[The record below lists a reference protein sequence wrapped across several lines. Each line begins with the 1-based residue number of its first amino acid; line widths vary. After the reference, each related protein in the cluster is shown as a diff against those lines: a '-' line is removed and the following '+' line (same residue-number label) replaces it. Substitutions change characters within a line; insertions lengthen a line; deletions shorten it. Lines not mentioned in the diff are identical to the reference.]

1 MSATSNYRVNL
12 QFDADTSAARSK
24 ISELQSLLTKISAG
38 TGTNSMATGLQEA
51 SAAAQELQIHLTN
64 AFNVKTG
71 KLDLSLLNKSLKSS
85 GDSISNLTSKL
96 LTAGKTGQDAFLG
109 VAQAIASADQPMF
122 QINQKL
128 KDFSKTMQ
136 NTVKWQ
142 ISSSIVHGFMKS
154 MSQAYNYAKD
164 LNESLNNIR
173 IVTGYNT
180 DQMAKF
186 ATQANKAAKALS
198 TTTTNYTDSSLIY
211 YQQGLTDEEVAAR
224 TNVTIKMANA
234 AGESAKEVSQQLTA
248 VWNNFYDG
256 SKSLEYYADV
266 MTALGA
272 ATASSTNEISEGLNK
287 FAAAAETVG
296 LSYEYATAALATVTA
311 TTRESADVVGTA
323 FKTLFSRL
331 QDLELGKTLD
341 DGTSLGSYSQALA
354 KVGINIKTTSGELKD
369 MDQIL
374 DEMGSKW
381 DTLSK
386 AQQTALAQ
394 TTAGVRQYTQLVAL
408 MNNYDYFKKNLEVA
422 RNSEGTLQKQADI
435 YAESWEAAEKR
446 VKASM
451 QGLYQSLL
459 DDKFFI
465 DLNNGFAT
473 VLSGFNDFI
482 DKAGGMKTILTAI
495 SGILM
500 QMYAKEMPSM
510 LSNVR
515 NNLEVMT
522 GHADKAYNRI
532 MEDMKE
538 ASLQAKQKLGVK
550 DDSSYGIQ
558 IDQANVL
565 LGLKNKLALAS
576 DKMSEADKLAA
587 QIQLDTI
594 KAQQNEVVER
604 KKKIEAMQEELEL
617 QKEILRESEKA
628 DDIGEQ
634 NEQKARA
641 TIDRRKT
648 DYFNEKVGLE
658 NNITELEQNRAFNP
672 QTGLFNAEGSSEAD
686 IVKAKNNL
694 KNYEDISNYFDT
706 FVEEYQKI
714 LTPVQT
720 KMREVTT
727 QILNNFMEGDTEGV
741 NINFGE
747 EFVNNLT
754 KINDKVTEL
763 TQNDG
768 LTKDWIEEIQ
778 EELGLLDT
786 LIPGVIKDTTD
797 LGLAFEEANNALS
810 DGNKED
816 ILKTFTN
823 LQTKVKECK
832 IESKDFATVL
842 KGMGISSKNL
852 DKYTKIFKA
861 MGINVDELKKK
872 MEELDTQ
879 VNNFKPNQSLI
890 SLSTTLTSLGGAAM
904 SAYSSMNSLS
914 GIIETLSNPDTTDWE
929 KFSAVFTGLVATI
942 PQLISGFKSLQSVNS
957 FFKTMADVGKVTING
972 DEKNLTAIS
981 ASYKVL
987 TNSLGKLNI
996 ARALEITQ
1004 KEQLKKGAKGTL
1016 KARIAERLQTELGI
1030 SASKSSRAATIL
1042 ETASIN
1048 GKTVAIKSLTGS
1060 LKAAVGAMNF
1070 FVAAIGAGILIYKIW
1085 KAYDDNRK
1093 QQNKEL
1099 AESTENYANKLKK
1112 ENEANQELLNTY
1124 KEALKA
1130 YQKTGENK
1138 EDLITK
1144 ASAAAEA
1151 YEVEGAAALIL
1162 AGKYDELADAMDRV
1176 ASKDNNK
1183 ELQASQASMYARN
1196 ISFVDDLRTG
1206 KGHKSGQSYQINFG
1220 NGASVDQNVS
1230 SVYTSKDWQFL
1241 RIENDQLMG
1250 TIEDMYNPRNTVAYY
1265 KEVEDFLNAMILEA
1279 QKNNSDLAN
1288 NELYK
1293 ELSKELSQ
1301 AKDSYELLFS
1311 DIDNVDQK
1319 NMQNLIAN
1327 YTSKNG
1333 QNYKD
1338 IQNLQE
1344 FNKFKNSILQ
1354 GMTDSGMNSEDASKM
1369 LNSYLDT
1376 IEELKQYNLENL
1388 GFANLKENPNKDD
1401 ILNYYNTLTD
1411 NEKIVFWSTIDINK
1425 NSTLKNIQK
1434 AMEEAQKEIEKES
1447 LKTSLE
1453 ITASLKTALAKENKT
1468 DEDYVNI
1475 KTNYEKL
1482 KSETPGIMD
1491 YTNFMKLSQQ
1501 EQTNYISSVDRVK
1514 KNTKFNNINNNL
1526 SDTLN
1531 SLDERNELNNQ
1542 YQAKKMEQDNLKV
1555 QEGVLNTYSINEEEY
1570 NSYVKMLDEAKH
1582 GLNQGANIDTAIKK
1596 IFGSG
1601 FNFDITDFQSVQ
1613 NMMSQIQEKNTEGQ
1627 YDNTLFILDK
1637 VLGQI
1642 GSGDH
1647 TFSLTASNAKT
1658 LFEGLNNYATNIQTN
1673 LEEAYQTAKDKVDA
1687 MPNGMDFSGQ
1697 ALTKAEAYQE
1707 YQQTIDEK
1715 EASVVEDFDL
1725 KLNEVTQLSNVLEDT
1740 NENLKDNK
1748 ILATEVAKEMLRY
1761 NRAVSDLSSNYDD
1774 WKKVLSPTNTD
1785 LVKQTQVMATL
1796 KDTYADFLD
1805 LDDSNVLSASFLKD
1819 AKNLE
1824 LMKEA
1829 AEGSQEAYD
1838 KLQAAA
1844 AKDIYAQNI
1853 GEISEETAKLFNQLS
1868 TELNAFSVGDII
1880 TGNLADQIEDKYYE
1894 IANAIIAGGKTII
1907 EARDTAN
1914 QWMATEGLEVPEIEY
1929 EAKTVYYDQTLP
1941 PNVIPELTEAVKGG
1955 IDGNGI
1961 VGQGIHWTLDNSKT
1975 SYPMSTTI
1983 LVPKGKFTL
1992 RKSSEKA
1999 GGGKYTPSGGGGSSK
2014 KAKTVKQSDVVDRYK
2029 EVTDKLDLNTKAM
2042 DRASKAADRLYGADR
2057 LKKMDEVNKR
2067 LQTEISLQQRKAKEA
2082 EAYLAQDKQSLL
2094 NAASAAGISL
2104 AFDKDGTISNYTAVM
2119 NGLWNQLNNEITAA
2133 NADGNA
2139 DDTEQ
2144 ARIDAIQEKIDNL
2157 KDAISQYDNTRGV
2170 LQDIIDAQQEAIN
2183 QIQDNN
2189 ADIFNTKL
2197 ELRIEINEND
2207 LKKIEYELSKI
2218 EDNAF
2223 RAAEAMALTASQ
2235 RGSYL
2240 DELVAYQSSYT
2251 DLQEQYAKGNISQA
2265 DYIEGLKAA
2274 SDGIYDQLTNLNE
2287 LKENMSEY
2295 YGDVIDK
2302 ANEEI
2307 AKYTDR
2313 LDHLNDVLD
2322 HYVDLMD
2329 LLGKSKDYKALG
2341 ELYAGQAKVLKDNLE
2356 TAQTTY
2362 NMYADEAA
2370 EKKAQYERYL
2380 AEGDAAQAEYYK
2392 KQWQTA
2398 QNAADEAQSNLLEKT
2413 QAWAK
2418 AEKKVIENS
2427 LSALGRSLEE
2437 TLTGGTSFDELTTA
2451 MDRAESLQEE
2461 YLTTTNKI
2469 YETNKLM
2476 RKAQQEIDKTT
2487 NSMAKRRLAD
2497 FIAET
2502 DSLQNKNKLS
2512 EYELKI
2518 QQAKYDLLLAEIALE
2533 EAQNAKSTVR
2543 LQRDAEGNFGY
2554 VYTADAD
2561 KISQAEQDL
2570 EDKQNDL
2577 YNIALE
2583 GANNYSKKYAET
2595 LQEMYDTLSE
2605 LQTQYLEGEITS
2617 QEEYERK
2624 VAAAQEY
2631 YYQLLKDYSSLYQVA
2646 ITTDN
2651 RVVADA
2657 WSTSFSE
2664 MINQTDEWQAAV
2676 GNYLEQCA
2684 ENLKTWQETIAEVM
2698 KNTGLDDIVN
2708 KVSNITKESDE
2719 LKKALLGD
2727 GENEGVIDAL
2737 DKQFD
2742 SIAKLIE
2749 QWADYLPTLDGQIK
2763 KYEEL
2768 AAAIRDIIKAENE
2781 RVAQEAKYTDAT
2793 GSGNG
2798 GANNTSGT
2806 GTVDVSGVTG
2816 NGSGSGGGVYG
2827 SNISTTDDEDTKK
2840 IKLVQGIIG
2849 VTRDGIWGPAS
2860 KQACL
2865 EKLGTSNWMIA
2876 YNKLLKSGIIFDE
2889 DNTPKTGGSAGSI
2902 GGRGPS
2908 NTNYTHFASG
2918 GYTGEWGSY
2927 GKLAVLHEK
2936 ELVLNKADTSNLLA
2950 SVDLLDHILQ
2960 TLDLQT
2966 ASTQFASRLT
2976 SAGFNSYAHDTL
2988 EQNVHIEANF
2998 PNVSNRNEIEEAFN
3012 NIINRASQYANRK

>member
-24 ISELQSLLTKISAG
+24 ISELQSLLTKVSAG

-96 LTAGKTGQDAFLG
+96 LAAGKTGQDAFLG

-122 QINQKL
+122 QISQKL

-142 ISSSIVHGFMKS
+142 ISSSIVHGFMRS
-154 MSQAYNYAKD
+154 ISQAYNYTKD

-186 ATQANKAAKALS
+186 AMQANKAAKALS
-198 TTTTNYTDSSLIY
+198 TTTTNYTDSSLVY

-224 TNVTIKMANA
+224 TNVTVKMANA
-234 AGESAKEVSQQLTA
+234 AGESAKTVSQQLTA

-311 TTRESADVVGTA
+311 TTRESADVVGTS

-394 TTAGVRQYTQLVAL
+394 AAAGTRQYTQLVAL
-408 MNNYDYFKKNLEVA
+408 MNNYDYFKRNLEVA

-473 VLSGFNDFI
+473 VLNGFNDFI
-482 DKAGGMKTILTAI
+482 DKAGGMKTVLTAI

-510 LSNVR
+510 LSNLR
-515 NNLEVMT
+515 NNLEFMT

-538 ASLQAKQKLGVK
+538 ASAQAKAQMGVD
-550 DDSSYGIQ
+550 DDSIYGLQ

-576 DKMSEADKLAA
+576 DKMSEADKAA
-587 QIQLDTI
+587 SQIQLSII
-594 KAQQNEVVER
+594 KAQQDEIVER
-604 KKKIEAMQEELEL
+604 KKKLNTMQEELKLSEQLVEADRDNINAAVEDAYTDSDANRLSRYGDLVKKDRDIDVDINDL
-617 QKEILRESEKA
+617 QIKQDKMTRPNSKGKISPTSGASQVIWEETEKA
-628 DDIGEQ
+628 LEQAKQLAAELDNIQKFYDEFEDSYADTSKQIDTSLYNSINEIMNKVINDDSEEQ
-634 NEQKARA
+634 IINFGDDFTSALDKIKNK
-641 TIDRRKT
+641 IDELGAENLT
-648 DYFNEKVGLE
+648 DNW
-658 NNITELEQNRAFNP
+658 ITELQGSFEDLNQLIPEVIRRTTGVGAAFNKMI
-672 QTGLFNAEGSSEAD
+672 EAVD
-686 IVKAKNNL
+686 AN
-694 KNYEDISNYFDT
+694 
-706 FVEEYQKI
+706 
-714 LTPVQT
+714 
-720 KMREVTT
+720 
-727 QILNNFMEGDTEGV
+727 DTEAV
-741 NINFGE
+741 N
-747 EFVNNLT
+747 
-754 KINDKVTEL
+754 K
-763 TQNDG
+763 
-768 LTKDWIEEIQ
+768 
-778 EELGLLDT
+778 
-786 LIPGVIKDTTD
+786 
-797 LGLAFEEANNALS
+797 AFEE
-810 DGNKED
+810 
-816 ILKTFTN
+816 LKDSVSN
-823 LQTKVKECK
+823 CK
-832 IESKDFATVL
+832 IESKDFVKVL
-842 KGMGISSKNL
+842 KGVKIPVNQLIKYRNELTKMGKDTSEL
-852 DKYTKIFKA
+852 
-861 MGINVDELKKK
+861 DELITN
-872 MEELDTQ
+872 LQ
-879 VNNFKPNQSLI
+879 NNINNFKPNQAPLI
-890 SLSTTLTSLGGAAM
+890 KTSTMLTDLGSSVM
-904 SAYSSMNSLS
+904 TAYSAFNSLK
-914 GIIETLSNPDTTDWE
+914 GILETLSDPDISGWE
-929 KFSAVFTGLVATI
+929 KFGAALSGLAFAI
-942 PQLISGFKSLQSVNS
+942 PQIISGFQGVSTAIGYFTKMSQTAITLENNRQLVLQSTSLILNV
-957 FFKTMADVGKVTING
+957 
-972 DEKNLTAIS
+972 LTA
-981 ASYKVL
+981 
-987 TNSLGKLNI
+987 TLGK
-996 ARALEITQ
+996 A
-1004 KEQLKKGAKGTL
+1004 
-1016 KARIAERLQTELGI
+1016 
-1030 SASKSSRAATIL
+1030 
-1042 ETASIN
+1042 
-1048 GKTVAIKSLTGS
+1048 
-1060 LKAAVGAMNF
+1060 
-1070 FVAAIGAGILIYKIW
+1070 
-1085 KAYDDNRK
+1085 
-1093 QQNKEL
+1093 
-1099 AESTENYANKLKK
+1099 
-1112 ENEANQELLNTY
+1112 
-1124 KEALKA
+1124 
-1130 YQKTGENK
+1130 
-1138 EDLITK
+1138 
-1144 ASAAAEA
+1144 
-1151 YEVEGAAALIL
+1151 
-1162 AGKYDELADAMDRV
+1162 
-1176 ASKDNNK
+1176 
-1183 ELQASQASMYARN
+1183 
-1196 ISFVDDLRTG
+1196 
-1206 KGHKSGQSYQINFG
+1206 
-1220 NGASVDQNVS
+1220 
-1230 SVYTSKDWQFL
+1230 
-1241 RIENDQLMG
+1241 
-1250 TIEDMYNPRNTVAYY
+1250 
-1265 KEVEDFLNAMILEA
+1265 
-1279 QKNNSDLAN
+1279 
-1288 NELYK
+1288 
-1293 ELSKELSQ
+1293 
-1301 AKDSYELLFS
+1301 
-1311 DIDNVDQK
+1311 
-1319 NMQNLIAN
+1319 
-1327 YTSKNG
+1327 
-1333 QNYKD
+1333 
-1338 IQNLQE
+1338 
-1344 FNKFKNSILQ
+1344 
-1354 GMTDSGMNSEDASKM
+1354 
-1369 LNSYLDT
+1369 
-1376 IEELKQYNLENL
+1376 
-1388 GFANLKENPNKDD
+1388 
-1401 ILNYYNTLTD
+1401 
-1411 NEKIVFWSTIDINK
+1411 
-1425 NSTLKNIQK
+1425 NIQK
-1434 AMEEAQKEIEKES
+1434 ALDIALTEKSSATSSKNAIAKIKERLANELNVTGIKGSIAARLLHITTINAEKGAVIGLSTALKIGLPILTAIVGIITLLVWAVPKIINAIKEANVDQLNKDIENTNKALEEATNNLDSINEKAKEVKSTFEKYN
-1447 LKTSLE
+1447 TLE
-1453 ITASLKTALAKENKT
+1453 NDLSKLTRGTAEWNEKLQETNKKVKELMDMYPELIGASMNGEEAFGFDPLTGLMNVGSWVPQYATEKSAYEIQNASLSEAYLNQRSIELENTKNIKDFENK
-1468 DEDYVNI
+1468 VSNKI
-1475 KTNYEKL
+1475 F
-1482 KSETPGIMD
+1482 S
-1491 YTNFMKLSQQ
+1491 
-1501 EQTNYISSVDRVK
+1501 
-1514 KNTKFNNINNNL
+1514 NL
-1526 SDTLN
+1526 SDTLYQIGAITSISDTEKEGYQFQSSKQIYTEQQVKDIFNSFKGGLKQINFDLVKYLNNEYSKEELEGIKSELSENVREGTGTEKDVSETRNLIDNYFKALEINSKGLENLNLKILNAAEQINKTFQNVAEQNLSQYSIFN
-1531 SLDERNELNNQ
+1531 SLSSLQTQAATTMTGQRLQNEMEDISIGLNAQSITKGTLIPERLDTISYLKQIADLIGYSGYNEQGGNYLNEVFTGWNSNEDWSYNLEKSGFGQALLNDYFQNQ
-1542 YQAKKMEQDNLKV
+1542 GITPEKLTYQGNTITVAKGYNTSTGEEITDKSFNITALINSYISKIVNNNGEIYEQILKQASQMDDTIAAGLIGNFSSISPEKIAEISSGEGKNREFTDSYKQQLIDAYNQATNNEIGQEGTLEEQWEKLTELIPEAEASLKEWNEESYRAAELAKKQAEAEQLIQQAATELGVDEKILK
-1555 QEGVLNTYSINEEEY
+1555 NY
-1570 NSYVKMLDEAKH
+1570 
-1582 GLNQGANIDTAIKK
+1582 
-1596 IFGSG
+1596 
-1601 FNFDITDFQSVQ
+1601 
-1613 NMMSQIQEKNTEGQ
+1613 
-1627 YDNTLFILDK
+1627 
-1637 VLGQI
+1637 
-1642 GSGDH
+1642 
-1647 TFSLTASNAKT
+1647 AKT
-1658 LFEGLNNYATNIQTN
+1658 LKT
-1673 LEEAYQTAKDKVDA
+1673 VH
-1687 MPNGMDFSGQ
+1687 
-1697 ALTKAEAYQE
+1697 
-1707 YQQTIDEK
+1707 
-1715 EASVVEDFDL
+1715 ED
-1725 KLNEVTQLSNVLEDT
+1725 LNEVSAAQLAIANVSFNKGIEDLTKNWEDNYKVLKKVSDSNGKVDKSSWEVAESATAVGKALKQMFGVDVTNDFILEHLEDINT
-1740 NENLKDNK
+1740 AANGD
-1748 ILATEVAKEMLRY
+1748 IDAI
-1761 NRAVSDLSSNYDD
+1761 NRLGV
-1774 WKKVLSPTNTD
+1774 
-1785 LVKQTQVMATL
+1785 
-1796 KDTYADFLD
+1796 
-1805 LDDSNVLSASFLKD
+1805 
-1819 AKNLE
+1819 
-1824 LMKEA
+1824 
-1829 AEGSQEAYD
+1829 
-1838 KLQAAA
+1838 AA
-1844 AKDIYAQNI
+1844 AKDYVVNTVVNSTAQTQLNGIIDSLSAIDPSITIDTQLSGDYVKQLNQMLEKSQVTKDQLQNI
-1853 GEISEETAKLFNQLS
+1853 FNAIGWS
-1868 TELNAFSVGDII
+1868 PDIEMTDVPGKPI
-1880 TGNLADQIEDKYYE
+1880 TTTFQADIKGNLFGKEFQ
-1894 IANAIIAGGKTII
+1894 AGSLSGAFT
-1907 EARDTAN
+1907 
-1914 QWMATEGLEVPEIEY
+1914 Q
-1929 EAKTVYYDQTLP
+1929 DQTISVP
-1941 PNVIPELTEAVKGG
+1941 QIKTNGENNVKLHSINRRSNTA
-1955 IDGNGI
+1955 
-1961 VGQGIHWTLDNSKT
+1961 SKP
-1975 SYPMSTTI
+1975 S
-1983 LVPKGKFTL
+1983 
-1992 RKSSEKA
+1992 
-1999 GGGKYTPSGGGGSSK
+1999 SGGGGSSK
-2014 KAKTVKQSDVVDRYK
+2014 KAQTVKQSDVVDRYK

-2094 NAASAAGISL
+2094 DAASAAGISL

-2119 NGLWNQLNNEITAA
+2119 NSLWNQLNNEITAA

-2157 KDAISQYDNTRGV
+2157 KNAISQYDDTRGV

-2189 ADIFNTKL
+2189 ADILNTKL

-2223 RAAEAMALTASQ
+2223 KAAEAMALTASQ

-2240 DELVAYQSSYT
+2240 DELVAYQSSYA

-2265 DYIEGLKAA
+2265 DYIEGLKTA

-2341 ELYAGQAKVLKDNLE
+2341 ELYAGQAKILKDNLE
-2356 TAQTTY
+2356 TAQATY

-2398 QNAADEAQSNLLEKT
+2398 QNAANEAQSDLLEKT
-2413 QAWAK
+2413 QAWAE

-2487 NSMAKRRLAD
+2487 NSVAKRRLAD

-2664 MINQTDEWQAAV
+2664 MIDQTDEWQAAV

-2684 ENLKTWQETIAEVM
+2684 ENLKTWQETVAEVM
-2698 KNTGLDDIVN
+2698 KNTGLNDVAN
-2708 KVSNITKESDE
+2708 KVSDITKESDE

-2781 RVAQEAKYTDAT
+2781 RVAQETEYTDAT

-2816 NGSGSGGGVYG
+2816 SGSGSGEGVYG
-2827 SNISTTDDEDTKK
+2827 SDIPTADNEDTKK

-2876 YNKLLKSGIIFDE
+2876 YNKLLKSGIIFDG
-2889 DNTPKTGGSAGSI
+2889 DVPKT

-2976 SAGFNSYAHDTL
+2976 SAGFNSYAHDAL

-2998 PNVSNRNEIEEAFN
+2998 PNVSDRNEIEEAFN